1 MLFSRLTPEGFD
13 SNEKY
18 KNPYHVFMLSSYSLC
33 LLDVVHPKPSK
44 NTIISSAVPSATF
57 TALSPKSDQIQK
69 STELHAIV
77 LC

>member
-1 MLFSRLTPEGFD
+1 
-13 SNEKY
+13 
-18 KNPYHVFMLSSYSLC
+18 MLSSYSLC

-44 NTIISSAVPSATF
+44 NTIISSAVPSAPF

-69 STELHAIV
+69 YTELHAIV